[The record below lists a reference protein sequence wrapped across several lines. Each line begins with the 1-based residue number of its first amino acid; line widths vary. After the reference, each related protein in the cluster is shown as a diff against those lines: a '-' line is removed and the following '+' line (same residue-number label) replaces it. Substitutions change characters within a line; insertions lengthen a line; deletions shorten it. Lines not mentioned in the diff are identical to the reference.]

1 MKTAAESDDEFLD
14 MGLWNSAYVCMFVL
28 MSFVEDPSFLVFLV
42 AWQSTKAGAQRE
54 KGERESEKIGRE
66 MNKIAKKVRNETSE
80 IDLFL

>member
-1 MKTAAESDDEFLD
+1 M
-14 MGLWNSAYVCMFVL
+14 YVCTYELCRRPLF
-28 MSFVEDPSFLVFLV
+28 FLVFLV

-66 MNKIAKKVRNETSE
+66 MNKIAKKVRNETSG